1 MHAAKPWQAGC
12 NEIERSLIAYLGSRP
27 RAADTLD
34 GIVSWW
40 LPLQRYAT
48 ARERIEAALAHLVD
62 LDVLRRDRLPDG
74 TDLYALDGDSQPPLP
89 AN

>member
-1 MHAAKPWQAGC
+1 MRAAKPQQAGC
-12 NEIERSLIAYLGSRP
+12 NEIERSLIAYLDSRP
-27 RAADTLD
+27 CAADTLD

-40 LPLQRYAT
+40 LPLQRYAA
-48 ARERIEAALAHLVD
+48 ARGSIEAALAHLVE

-74 TDLYALDGDSQPPLP
+74 TDLYALDGGSPSL